1 MSLKPPEIKEKDEKT
16 ENGNNIPTESKSG
29 TVTEDQASAEEEKI
43 STSTAYEEKN
53 WQEEAEKYEDL
64 YLRSTA
70 DLENVKKR
78 LEREKDSIIK
88 FANEDLVKNLLP
100 VLDNIERALDHTGV
114 DSSDSEGILEGIRLI
129 HQSLESVLEKFG
141 IKPVIALSEKFDP
154 VYHEAVMQEEN
165 PDVEDGTVLK
175 EIQRGYLLKDRL
187 LRPSM
192 VVVSKKPAIDKESD
206 ESYR

>member
-1 MSLKPPEIKEKDEKT
+1 MGLKPPEIKEKNKKT
-16 ENGNNIPTESKSG
+16 ENGNNITTESES
-29 TVTEDQASAEEEKI
+29 TTLPEDQSSAEEEKI
-43 STSTAYEEKN
+43 STSAAYEEKN
-53 WQEEAEKYEDL
+53 WQEEAEKYADL

-114 DSSDSEGILEGIRLI
+114 DNYDQKGILEGFRLI
-129 HQSLESVLEKFG
+129 HQSLKSVLEKFG
-141 IKPVIALSEKFDP
+141 VKPVAALSEKFDP
-154 VYHEAVMQEEN
+154 VYHEAVMQEED

-175 EIQRGYLLKDRL
+175 EVQRGYLLKNRL
-187 LRPSM
+187 LRPAM
-192 VVVSKKPAIDKESD
+192 VVVSKKPAIEKE
-206 ESYR
+206 